1 MRRYEHGGNIYG
13 GEKIKLDF
21 SVNTNPLGL
30 PECVKTALRSD
41 ESIYTRYP
49 DTQYRALRAAL
60 EQHHGVR
67 EGQVLC
73 GNGAADMIFR
83 LCAWKKAKRILL
95 PAPTFSEY
103 ERSVRLF
110 GGEIREH
117 KLSPDNG
124 FLVTKEFAE
133 HISED
138 TDMVFLCNPNNPTGQ
153 LVPEDVM
160 DHILERCRELGV
172 LLMVDECF
180 IEFTDG
186 RSLAKKLDEYPNLL
200 ILRAFT
206 KLYAMAGIRL
216 GYMLGNESILEQMSV
231 YGAEWSVSGPAQAA
245 GLAALTAEPEWT
257 QMSRSLAARE
267 RSFMAEELE
276 KMGIAVFPSYANFML
291 LRSDLPL
298 HEELKKRGIYT
309 RSCGNFSGLDESYIR
324 IALRNR
330 ADNEILLNAVRGI
343 IYG

>member
-1 MRRYEHGGNIYG
+1 VLRYEHGGNIYG

-21 SVNTNPLGL
+21 SVNTNPMGL

-49 DTQYRALRAAL
+49 DTKCRTLRAAIGRY
-60 EQHHGVR
+60 HGVR
-67 EGQVLC
+67 EEQVLC

-83 LCAWKKAKRILL
+83 LCAWKKAKRVLL

-110 GGEIREH
+110 GGEICEYE
-117 KLSPDNG
+117 LSPENG
-124 FLVTKEFAE
+124 FLITREFAE
-133 HISED
+133 RISED
-138 TDMVFLCNPNNPTGQ
+138 TDVVFLCNPNNPTGQ

-160 DHILERCRELGV
+160 DDILERCRKLGV
-172 LLMVDECF
+172 LLMADECF

-186 RSLAKKLDEYPNLL
+186 RSLVKKLDEYPNLL

-206 KLYAMAGIRL
+206 KLYAMAGLRL
-216 GYMLGNESILEQMSV
+216 GYMLGNKSILEQMSV
-231 YGAEWSVSGPAQAA
+231 YGAEWNVSGPAQAA
-245 GLAALTAEPEWT
+245 GIAALKAEPEWT
-257 QMSRSLAARE
+257 RKSRSLAARE
-267 RSFMAEELE
+267 RGFMTEELRG
-276 KMGIAVFPSYANFML
+276 MGITVFPSAANFML
-291 LRSDLPL
+291 LKSNELL

-309 RSCGNFSGLDESYIR
+309 RGCGNFSGLDESYIR

-330 ADNEILLNAVRGI
+330 EDNEILLDAVREVV
-343 IYG
+343 YG